1 MDRSLEA
8 YEALLTALIGLCQ
21 SETSAESE
29 SSSKA
34 HSFNPELVI
43 AHCFKQ
49 FKQEDFHLPQ
59 SRRRVIIVPRVEK
72 QLPINPKP
80 QLQVPPEPI
89 HRFKAPEAGDIQ
101 EQPLDTKSWLSQRL
115 KLRKE
120 LESFGNVERWLKNK
134 PICTPSE
141 TKVLHS
147 IHKEHET
154 PSVARLAAT
163 RVTKKKASRAWHKS
177 VPLLH
182 LPKPSALS
190 TMYTHLRNRKIK
202 ILEMF
207 NKMDQSDNQRITRE
221 EFIMALKAV
230 GVPLNS
236 QELEDIVIYL
246 SSLGKFNTI
255 TMDVLASTYKQWSM
269 AERGRSQQATR
280 ESLRSARGSI
290 ILKSPLKKQKVS
302 PAPQPAK
309 MDLLTVPKTNLKKEA
324 RPMTLEDMEDVGKR
338 YRERRR
344 LHKHPIPSIQYSERC
359 RLVRSGNKR
368 FDENCLPSTVHG
380 DMGELIN
387 KSRRDNFLV
396 YLQCWKLCE
405 SYGLPLTEDIL
416 MKALLY
422 LGDKIIFLKDQVR
435 PIRQPGGYYSD
446 FKFFTP
452 NQSLLRSQGTSVAKK
467 TDKKMPKKIKKI
479 RFKEFEELTRKLK
492 AKSSSGQ
499 QLTHPNFFW
508 PGHLLDKLQLYLP
521 TVATD
526 RSLAIFSHVQHQP
539 PAYPAIYHPNRWW
552 PMKNMNY
559 MTCAYYDGPKVY
571 YIN

>member
-1 MDRSLEA
+1 MDHSLEA
-8 YEALLTALIGLCQ
+8 YEALLMALIGTHLLTLFPQGLCQ
-21 SETSAESE
+21 SKTSAESE

-80 QLQVPPEPI
+80 QAQAPPEPI

-101 EQPLDTKSWLSQRL
+101 EQPLDTKTWLSQRL

-141 TKVLHS
+141 AKVLHS

-154 PSVARLAAT
+154 LSVARLAAT
-163 RVTKKKASRAWHKS
+163 QVTKKKASRAWRKS

-221 EFIMALKAV
+221 EFIVALKAV

-255 TMDVLASTYKQWSM
+255 TMNVLASTYKQWSM
-269 AERGRSQQATR
+269 AEMGRSQQATR

-290 ILKSPLKKQKVS
+290 IPKSPLKKQKVS

-344 LHKHPIPSIQYSERC
+344 LHK
-359 RLVRSGNKR
+359 L
-368 FDENCLPSTVHG
+368 L
-380 DMGELIN
+380 
-387 KSRRDNFLV
+387 
-396 YLQCWKLCE
+396 
-405 SYGLPLTEDIL
+405 LT
-416 MKALLY
+416 ALLY